1 MGNVAA
7 VPIIGEIVTVA
18 ESAGKTVA
26 AGACA
31 VVGESGSAK
40 KLIKGAG
47 KSWENYVEVNAVA
60 ANINMA
66 AAAIDGDDKKVKK
79 LKERQRDA
87 WSEIGENT
95 PVVGHVA
102 GVVNY
107 AVGNSEAGDR
117 CMIGA
122 TRSAAVAAAAVASG
136 GTAAFA
142 TAAAYDGVATGLNS
156 AAKGKYAPTGNVAG
170 VDNAI
175 RTKDVNNYF
184 DAIGGVV
191 MDGVGTKGG
200 AKITKTIKAKRAKK
214 TTPARKLAEQHNE
227 RPSVMDRYTP
237 HDVVPNSSK
246 QATLSKLQQHP
257 GTKNMIKSFN
267 SPVEA
272 VRSLTESTKYD
283 FVRLTDGSIRY
294 ISHADRA
301 AAFRILGENNP
312 VGHTSLIPPGQKVI
326 AAGEILVN
334 AKGVIYNIN
343 PQSGHFRVP
352 LTRFV
357 KQKGKAFPTEVVTFE
372 SQVFKTL
379 FAENP
384 QLTLA
389 RDVVRTVGNRA
400 VVITAYGMILCGP
413 DSNGFDEGSHFTHI
427 IAWHENDRVNALA
440 YGKKAHASEAF
451 KVAGTNYAKVMF
463 SISSGEVEESYGCD
477 MYVNQCVNF
486 CTEFQNDVQGTDW
499 DPNVTD
505 WDPNVMCDG
514 HLARDRAVWLV
525 ENKHMR
531 GYDAMLQVMDKYT
544 SQFCD

>member
-1 MGNVAA
+1 MGNVPA

-79 LKERQRDA
+79 LKERQCDA

-175 RTKDVNNYF
+175 RTKDVNDYF
-184 DAIGGVV
+184 DTIVEVV
-191 MDGVGTKGG
+191 NDGVGTKG
-200 AKITKTIKAKRAKK
+200 
-214 TTPARKLAEQHNE
+214 N
-227 RPSVMDRYTP
+227 
-237 HDVVPNSSK
+237 
-246 QATLSKLQQHP
+246 
-257 GTKNMIKSFN
+257 
-267 SPVEA
+267 
-272 VRSLTESTKYD
+272 
-283 FVRLTDGSIRY
+283 
-294 ISHADRA
+294 
-301 AAFRILGENNP
+301 
-312 VGHTSLIPPGQKVI
+312 
-326 AAGEILVN
+326 
-334 AKGVIYNIN
+334 
-343 PQSGHFRVP
+343 
-352 LTRFV
+352 
-357 KQKGKAFPTEVVTFE
+357 
-372 SQVFKTL
+372 
-379 FAENP
+379 
-384 QLTLA
+384 
-389 RDVVRTVGNRA
+389 
-400 VVITAYGMILCGP
+400 
-413 DSNGFDEGSHFTHI
+413 
-427 IAWHENDRVNALA
+427 
-440 YGKKAHASEAF
+440 
-451 KVAGTNYAKVMF
+451 
-463 SISSGEVEESYGCD
+463 
-477 MYVNQCVNF
+477 
-486 CTEFQNDVQGTDW
+486 
-499 DPNVTD
+499 
-505 WDPNVMCDG
+505 
-514 HLARDRAVWLV
+514 
-525 ENKHMR
+525 
-531 GYDAMLQVMDKYT
+531 
-544 SQFCD
+544 